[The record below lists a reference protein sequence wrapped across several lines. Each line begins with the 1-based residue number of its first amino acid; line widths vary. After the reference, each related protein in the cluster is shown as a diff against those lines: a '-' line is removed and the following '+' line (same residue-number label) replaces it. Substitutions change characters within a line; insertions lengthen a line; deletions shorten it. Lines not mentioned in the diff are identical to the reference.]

1 MQNEGAEII
10 LEEWIEERPVL
21 PVHSRLY
28 HLKPVGIGTPY
39 VESLTS
45 YVARLA
51 TAHSVHP
58 RNLLAYEV
66 APYLNAL
73 SHPKTEEL
81 KRGAMSRLL
90 TMSAVWN
97 GTTASASNM
106 VQGLARLSGRSDLHF
121 LTLLPFAE
129 VFPQRKLLRYSR
141 AWCSRCFETCSEAK
155 SPIYEPLLWCLESVS
170 ICHVHGQRL
179 QLSCPYSDCART
191 SPPLVARSQPGYC
204 PWCNRWLGAPFHWQ
218 GSIPS
223 YWVDEEW
230 KQQQWVG
237 MMLGE
242 LLATAPT
249 LPTSLHREKAIAI
262 ISAFVKETMHGKYAE
277 AAHRLGLT
285 PSTLRQ
291 WIAGKKMPQ
300 VRNLLQVCSSLDISL
315 LALLNGTASEASSE
329 GSHVWKLPASEPQ
342 RRSFRKFDT
351 EALRNVLQEAL
362 LKPEVPPLSLSKLAG
377 RLGYHSSFLSH
388 HFPEL
393 CRSISLS
400 YQAYQAER
408 SQQKFQQRS
417 EEVRQAMLSLHDQ
430 GLYPS
435 IFRLKKVLEKPCILR
450 LPEINHIRKATLHEM
465 GLT

>member
-1 MQNEGAEII
+1 VNSA
-10 LEEWIEERPVL
+10 
-21 PVHSRLY
+21 
-28 HLKPVGIGTPY
+28 
-39 VESLTS
+39 
-45 YVARLA
+45 
-51 TAHSVHP
+51 
-58 RNLLAYEV
+58 
-66 APYLNAL
+66 AL
-73 SHPKTEEL
+73 
-81 KRGAMSRLL
+81 
-90 TMSAVWN
+90 N
-97 GTTASASNM
+97 GTTTSARKL
-106 VQGLARLSGRSDLHF
+106 VQGLVF
-121 LTLLPFAE
+121 LTGQNNLHSLTLIPFAE
-129 VFPQRKLLRYSR
+129 VFSHRKILQRTK
-141 AWCSRCFETCSEAK
+141 AWCSRCFETWREAK
-155 SPIYEPLLWCLESVS
+155 LPIYEPLLWCLENVS
-170 ICHVHGQRL
+170 ICPVHGQRL
-179 QLSCPYSDCART
+179 QLCCPYGDCART
-191 SPPLVARSQPGYC
+191 IAPLVARSQPGYC

-237 MMLGE
+237 KMLGE

-249 LPTSLHREKAIAI
+249 LPTSLHREKAIGI
-262 ISAFVKETMHGKYAE
+262 ISVFVKETMHGKYAE
-277 AAHRLGLT
+277 AARRLGLT

-300 VRNLLQVCSSLDISL
+300 VRNLLQVCSSLNISL
-315 LALLNGTASEASSE
+315 LALLNGTASEVSSE

-342 RRSFRKFDT
+342 RRPFRKFDT
-351 EALRNVLQEAL
+351 EALQSALQEAIR
-362 LKPEVPPLSLSKLAG
+362 KPEVPPLSLSKLAQQ
-377 RLGYHSSFLSH
+377 LGYHSSHLSH

-435 IFRLKKVLEKPCILR
+435 IFRLKKALEKPCILR